1 VAHDGEKDRRA
12 KTRMKP
18 LRARYNKI
26 ETLTRELLSKY
37 TVTAPPVPVYDIAKG
52 EGASIVVKYF
62 NNEISGLL
70 LRTGDEAIIAVE
82 KGQPPARK
90 RFTVAHE
97 LGHLVLHQGEL
108 HVDTKF
114 RVNLRSPESSTA
126 EDVEEIESNAFAAAV
141 LMPEAFLQNDLSD
154 FIPDIDDAEQIQSLA
169 KRYEV
174 SAQAMT
180 LRLVNLLSRGRL

>member
-1 VAHDGEKDRRA
+1 
-12 KTRMKP
+12 
-18 LRARYNKI
+18 
-26 ETLTRELLSKY
+26 
-37 TVTAPPVPVYDIAKG
+37 VPVNDIAEK
-52 EGASIVVKYF
+52 EGASIVVKHF

-70 LRTGDEAIIAVE
+70 LRNGTEAIIAVE
-82 KGQPPARK
+82 KDQPPARK

-97 LGHLVLHQGEL
+97 LGHLMLHQGKEL
-108 HVDTKF
+108 RVDTKF

-126 EDVEEIESNAFAAAV
+126 EDVEEIESNAFAAAL
-141 LMPEAFLQNDLSD
+141 LMPEAFLKKDVLGLVL
-154 FIPDIDDAEQIQSLA
+154 DIDDAELISALA